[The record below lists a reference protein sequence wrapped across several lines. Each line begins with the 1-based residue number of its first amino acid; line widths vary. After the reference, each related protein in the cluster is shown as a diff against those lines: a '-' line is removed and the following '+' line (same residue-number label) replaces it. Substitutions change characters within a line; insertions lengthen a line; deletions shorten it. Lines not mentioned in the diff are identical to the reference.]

1 MFIDVQ
7 NLDECKECGWLFIK
21 GGDSAFCPICER
33 KSNLSVCSLC
43 GEPEYFHHMGK
54 RRPFKPDR
62 DAKGFMCC
70 RCVNKGERFQV
81 QEKKYKRKQRVKAR
95 RVSTQ
100 AKALKSLRKSKG
112 LSQSEFADELGV
124 TQTMISKI
132 ELGEKAVPQKIAAIL
147 NI

>member
-1 MFIDVQ
+1 MFINVQ
-7 NLDECKECGWLFIK
+7 NLAECKKCRWSFIN

-33 KSNLSVCSLC
+33 KSNLPVCSIC
-43 GEPEYFHHMGK
+43 GEPEYFHHGGR
-54 RRPFKPDR
+54 RRPFEPNR
-62 DAKGFMCC
+62 DARGFMCC
-70 RCVNKGERFQV
+70 RCVTKGERFQV
-81 QEKKYKRKQRVKAR
+81 QEKKYKRKRRTKAR
-95 RVSTQ
+95 KLSPQ

-132 ELGEKAVPQKIAAIL
+132 ELGEKTVPQKIAAIL